1 MKLITL
7 NTHSLVEPDYGAKTR
22 KFAQVILKEQPDIVA
37 LQEVNQSQNA
47 SVIPDVM
54 LPGYVRCSG
63 FDRQIRSDNHALI
76 LAEILRGMDCYY
88 YWTWISAK
96 TGYGKYDEGMAL
108 LTRKPVVRVRQHLIS
123 RTDDY
128 ENWKTRKMLGVQI
141 DGCEDWFF
149 TVHMGWWNDEEE
161 PFKGQWDCMENLF
174 RDYRKE
180 DSAIWLMGDFNSP
193 DNVRDQGYDLVTGSG
208 WKDSWEAAAE
218 KDEGFTVE
226 KEIDGWRDS
235 DTGKAEQKTDR
246 MRLDYIFSSEKRE
259 IFTSEVICNGK
270 KYPIVS
276 DHCGVMITVK

>member
-22 KFAQVILKEQPDIVA
+22 EFAQVILKEQPDIVA

-128 ENWKTRKMLGVQI
+128 ENWKTRKM
-141 DGCEDWFF
+141 
-149 TVHMGWWNDEEE
+149 
-161 PFKGQWDCMENLF
+161 CM
-174 RDYRKE
+174 
-180 DSAIWLMGDFNSP
+180 SASFP
-193 DNVRDQGYDLVTGSG
+193 V
-208 WKDSWEAAAE
+208 
-218 KDEGFTVE
+218 
-226 KEIDGWRDS
+226 
-235 DTGKAEQKTDR
+235 DR
-246 MRLDYIFSSEKRE
+246 NRESESRE
-259 IFTSEVICNGK
+259 R
-270 KYPIVS
+270 
-276 DHCGVMITVK
+276 

>member
-7 NTHSLVEPDYGAKTR
+7 NTHSLVEPDYAAKTR

-54 LPGYVRCSG
+54 LPGYVRCSD

-88 YWTWISAK
+88 HWTWISVK

-208 WKDSWEAAAE
+208 WKDSWKAAAE

-259 IFTSEVICNGK
+259 ILTSEVICNGK

>member
-47 SVIPDVM
+47 SVIPDVT

-76 LAEILRGMDCYY
+76 LSEILRGMDCYY

-108 LTRKPVVRVRQHLIS
+108 LTRKPIVRVRQHLIS

-128 ENWKTRKMLGVQI
+128 ENWKTRKMLGVQV

-149 TVHMGWWNDEEE
+149 TVHMGWWNDDEE
-161 PFKGQWDCMENLF
+161 PFKGQWDCMEKLF

-180 DSAIWLMGDFNSP
+180 DSAIWLMGDFNSL
-193 DNVRDQGYDLVTGSG
+193 DNVKGEGYELICNSG
-208 WKDSWEAAAE
+208 WKDTYVLAEE
-218 KDEGFTVE
+218 KDDGITVE
-226 KEIDGWRDS
+226 EEIDGWRES
-235 DTGKAEQKTDR
+235 DGRSNVKSEK
-246 MRLDYIFSSEKRE
+246 RLDYIFCNQEKQVHSSK
-259 IFTSEVICNGK
+259 VVCNGK
-270 KYPIVS
+270 VYPVVS
-276 DHCGVMITVK
+276 DHYGVMIEV

>member
-7 NTHSLVEPDYGAKTR
+7 NTHSLVEPDYAAKTR

-54 LPGYVRCSG
+54 LPGYVRCSD

-88 YWTWISAK
+88 HWTWISAK
-96 TGYGKYDEGMAL
+96 TGYGKYDERMAL

-208 WKDSWEAAAE
+208 WKDSWKAAAE

-259 IFTSEVICNGK
+259 ILTSEVICNGK

>member
-22 KFAQVILKEQPDIVA
+22 EFAQVILKEQPDIVA

-108 LTRKPVVRVRQHLIS
+108 LTRKPVVRVCQHLIS

-128 ENWKTRKMLGVQI
+128 ENWKTRKMLGVQV

-161 PFKGQWDCMENLF
+161 PFKGQWDCMEKLF

-208 WKDSWEAAAE
+208 WKDSWKAAAE

-235 DTGKAEQKTDR
+235 DTGKQNRKQT
-246 MRLDYIFSSEKRE
+246 K
-259 IFTSEVICNGK
+259 
-270 KYPIVS
+270 
-276 DHCGVMITVK
+276 

>member
-1 MKLITL
+1 MKLLTL
-7 NTHSLVEPDYGAKTR
+7 NTHSLEEPGYVEKTE
-22 KFAQVILKEQPDIVA
+22 KFMEMLAEEQPDIVA

-63 FDRQIRSDNHALI
+63 FERQIRRDNHALI

-161 PFKGQWDCMENLF
+161 PFKGQWDCMEKLF

-208 WKDSWEAAAE
+208 WRDSWKAAAE

-259 IFTSEVICNGK
+259 ILTSEVICNGK

>member
-1 MKLITL
+1 MKLLTL
-7 NTHSLVEPDYGAKTR
+7 NTHSLEEPGYVEKTE
-22 KFAQVILKEQPDIVA
+22 KFIEMLAEEQPDIVA

-108 LTRKPVVRVRQHLIS
+108 LTRKPIVRVRQHLIS

-128 ENWKTRKMLGVQI
+128 ENWKTRKMLGVQV

-161 PFKGQWDCMENLF
+161 PFKGQWDCMEMLF

-208 WKDSWEAAAE
+208 WKDSWKAAAE

-235 DTGKAEQKTDR
+235 DTGKAEQKTDK

-259 IFTSEVICNGK
+259 ILTSEVICNGK